1 MHIVFLGTASCFP
14 TPHRCVSCTAIRFEA
29 VKLNTTSALAN
40 YATEA
45 DGQVWIFDCGEG
57 SQIQY
62 QKSSL
67 RTGRITKI
75 FITHLHGDH
84 MFGLPGF
91 LCTIGNAVQERPEF
105 VLELYGP
112 QGLRKFVRQSLSLSR
127 SLLPYGYVEKPPLI
141 HPTEIRTSI
150 SPSSA
155 VELQHDK
162 RVHEL
167 VPLSEQYLAN
177 WAEWNVD
184 HDSKGP
190 LHPQEKQGRDIVA
203 GDDSSWD
210 LLCDDGL
217 CVKAGLL
224 HHTIPS
230 FGFVVTEANQN
241 GRLDVGKLQELG
253 VPSGA
258 LYGKLKKGET
268 VTLECGT
275 IIEPSQVLGPT
286 KLGRKASILGDTRDP
301 WSMAHLVKDSD
312 VLLHEATMQNS
323 LHDKAIEFGHS
334 TPAMA
339 AKFAD
344 RVGAK
349 RLVLFHY
356 SQRYKPV
363 SEETV
368 EVSLSQLFARVLSLT
383 KILCILWL
391 LWSLTVIFTTETIG

>member
-1 MHIVFLGTASCFP
+1 MKKGKEGKMCYCF
-14 TPHRCVSCTAIRFEA
+14 I
-29 VKLNTTSALAN
+29 TSNRLSFHS
-40 YATEA
+40 

-57 SQIQY
+57 SQIQL

-127 SLLPYGYVEKPPLI
+127 SILPYGYV
-141 HPTEIRTSI
+141 
-150 SPSSA
+150 
-155 VELQHDK
+155 
-162 RVHEL
+162 VHEL
-167 VPLSEQYLAN
+167 VPLSEQYPAN
-177 WAEWNVD
+177 WGEWNVD

-203 GDDSSWD
+203 GDGSSWD

-241 GRLDVGKLQELG
+241 GRLDVSKLQELG
-253 VPSGA
+253 VPSGT

-275 IIEPSQVLGPT
+275 IVSFLINSY
-286 KLGRKASILGDTRDP
+286 ILLDDY
-301 WSMAHLVKDSD
+301 
-312 VLLHEATMQNS
+312 
-323 LHDKAIEFGHS
+323 F
-334 TPAMA
+334 
-339 AKFAD
+339 
-344 RVGAK
+344 
-349 RLVLFHY
+349 
-356 SQRYKPV
+356 
-363 SEETV
+363 
-368 EVSLSQLFARVLSLT
+368 
-383 KILCILWL
+383 
-391 LWSLTVIFTTETIG
+391 

>member
-1 MHIVFLGTASCFP
+1 MKKAHQGKEGKCSKNPL
-14 TPHRCVSCTAIRFEA
+14 H
-29 VKLNTTSALAN
+29 K
-40 YATEA
+40 

-57 SQIQY
+57 SQIQL

-67 RTGRITKI
+67 RPGRIAKI

-84 MFGLPGF
+84 MFGLPGL

-112 QGLRKFVRQSLSLSR
+112 KGLRKFVRQSLSLSR
-127 SLLPYGYVEKPPLI
+127 SLLPYGYV
-141 HPTEIRTSI
+141 
-150 SPSSA
+150 
-155 VELQHDK
+155 
-162 RVHEL
+162 VHEL
-167 VPLSEQYLAN
+167 APLSEQYPAN
-177 WAEWNVD
+177 WGEWNVD

-203 GDDSSWD
+203 GDGPSWD

-230 FGFVVTEANQN
+230 FGFVVTEADQN
-241 GRLDVGKLQELG
+241 GRLDVSKLHELG
-253 VPSGA
+253 VPSGP

-268 VTLECGT
+268 
-275 IIEPSQVLGPT
+275 IEPSQVLGPA

-344 RVGAK
+344 CVSVK

-363 SEETV
+363 SKETV
-368 EVSLSQLFARVLSLT
+368 ESE
-383 KILCILWL
+383 
-391 LWSLTVIFTTETIG
+391 TTEILLKEAKDALPPTSTCEVIAAEDLMEISITRSARDTDTS

>member
-1 MHIVFLGTASCFP
+1 
-14 TPHRCVSCTAIRFEA
+14 
-29 VKLNTTSALAN
+29 
-40 YATEA
+40 
-45 DGQVWIFDCGEG
+45 
-57 SQIQY
+57 
-62 QKSSL
+62 
-67 RTGRITKI
+67 
-75 FITHLHGDH
+75 

-127 SLLPYGYVEKPPLI
+127 SLLPYGYV
-141 HPTEIRTSI
+141 
-150 SPSSA
+150 
-155 VELQHDK
+155 
-162 RVHEL
+162 VHEL
-167 VPLSEQYLAN
+167 VPLSEQYPAN
-177 WAEWNVD
+177 WGEWNVD

-275 IIEPSQVLGPT
+275 IVSFTKPSQVLGPT

-363 SEETV
+363 SKEAV
-368 EVSLSQLFARVLSLT
+368 ESE
-383 KILCILWL
+383 
-391 LWSLTVIFTTETIG
+391 TTEILLKEAKDALPPTSACEVIAAEDLMELSITRSARDTDSS

>member
-14 TPHRCVSCTAIRFEA
+14 TPHRCVSCTAIRFE
-29 VKLNTTSALAN
+29 
-40 YATEA
+40 

-57 SQIQY
+57 SQIQF

-127 SLLPYGYVEKPPLI
+127 SLLPYGYV
-141 HPTEIRTSI
+141 
-150 SPSSA
+150 
-155 VELQHDK
+155 
-162 RVHEL
+162 VHEL
-167 VPLSEQYLAN
+167 VPLSEQYPAN
-177 WAEWNVD
+177 WGEWNVD

-275 IIEPSQVLGPT
+275 IVSFTKPSQVLGPT

-363 SEETV
+363 SKEAV
-368 EVSLSQLFARVLSLT
+368 ESE
-383 KILCILWL
+383 
-391 LWSLTVIFTTETIG
+391 TTEILLKEAKDALPPTSACEVIAAEDLMELSITRSARDTDSS

>member
-1 MHIVFLGTASCFP
+1 MHIVCLGTASCFP
-14 TPHRCVSCTAIRFEA
+14 TPHRCVSCTAIRFE
-29 VKLNTTSALAN
+29 
-40 YATEA
+40 

-57 SQIQY
+57 SQIQF

-67 RTGRITKI
+67 RPGRIAKI

-84 MFGLPGF
+84 MFGLPGL

-112 QGLRKFVRQSLSLSR
+112 KGLRKFVRQSLSLSR
-127 SLLPYGYVEKPPLI
+127 SLLPYGYV
-141 HPTEIRTSI
+141 
-150 SPSSA
+150 
-155 VELQHDK
+155 
-162 RVHEL
+162 VHEL
-167 VPLSEQYLAN
+167 VPLSEQYPTN
-177 WAEWNVD
+177 WGEWNVN
-184 HDSKGP
+184 HDSTGP

-203 GDDSSWD
+203 GDGPSWD

-230 FGFVVTEANQN
+230 FGFVVTEADQN
-241 GRLDVGKLQELG
+241 GRLDVSKLRGLG
-253 VPSGA
+253 VPTGP

-268 VTLECGT
+268 VTLKSGT
-275 IIEPSQVLGPT
+275 IVSFTIKLNMCLNVFKIEPSQVLGPT

-344 RVGAK
+344 CVGVK

-363 SEETV
+363 SKETS
-368 EVSLSQLFARVLSLT
+368 ESE
-383 KILCILWL
+383 
-391 LWSLTVIFTTETIG
+391 TTEILLKEAKDALPPTSACEVIAAEDLMEISITRSAQDTDTS